1 MGVGSDGVRLVRP
14 VDEVGGGAVSPR
26 HVAPRGAVR
35 VVLEI
40 EVPLAVEVEHA
51 VGVVHPP
58 VGGRVV
64 VDGAE
69 LLAVLGVE
77 RAGQLQLL
85 PAAHVGGHAL
95 HLHGGQLV
103 AVGGEVEGHVVVDA
117 LAGEADVDDVGQV
130 VVVTPHD
137 VELRLGGVVLH
148 GQEQVALGLMDA

>member
-64 VDGAE
+64 VSSFQQHTS
-69 LLAVLGVE
+69 
-77 RAGQLQLL
+77 AGM
-85 PAAHVGGHAL
+85 PCTCT
-95 HLHGGQLV
+95 
-103 AVGGEVEGHVVVDA
+103 
-117 LAGEADVDDVGQV
+117 EASWS
-130 VVVTPHD
+130 P
-137 VELRLGGVVLH
+137 
-148 GQEQVALGLMDA
+148 